1 MPVPAAVRARCRAL
15 LPPGED
21 LRYILP
27 ATSASSPETAS
38 FLIVITDRSICV
50 LSTLPTLSPL
60 SATFSDQALPA
71 SVHATHARRTRLGPV
86 EFAAGA
92 AIELGGMVFKI
103 DEEYAAVIGAAD
115 AEVFAPETLPPD
127 PLPHL

>member
-1 MPVPAAVRARCRAL
+1 MPVPTAVRARCRAL
-15 LPPGED
+15 LPAGED

-27 ATSASSPETAS
+27 ATSADSPGAES
-38 FLIVITDRSICV
+38 FLIVITNRSISV
-50 LSTLPTLSPL
+50 LSTVPTLSSL
-60 SATFSDQALPA
+60 SAKFSDQALPT
-71 SVHATHARRTRLGPV
+71 SIYATHTRRTRLGPV
-86 EFAAGA
+86 EFSAGA

-103 DEEYAAVIGAAD
+103 EEEYAAVVSAAD